1 MQSLRT
7 CLATVG
13 AGLAA
18 AAIATFALA
27 PPAAAAGYQVT
38 TDPVS
43 AAAGWLSTQFVD
55 GSHLPTPNGDHFDQ
69 KYGKDYFPNQGVNAD
84 VIFGL
89 AAAKTA
95 AGSIDKALQ
104 YLDTFADAYADLSGS
119 QGGPYDGAV
128 GKLALAAIVAGD
140 DPTDFGG
147 SNLMATLAKDE
158 CPAASTTCT
167 PGAAANI
174 FSSVSESFVILAEAR
189 TAGKKYTPSTDALAY
204 LVSLQCGSGGFTDG
218 VTACGSGPADL
229 DATSYALMALS
240 AAGGH
245 RTEIRAAVGWLKGQQ
260 ESAGY
265 WISQDIPNANSTGL
279 AAAALAGEGEDVS
292 TARTWLRSQQV
303 GAGAPGAGAVKY
315 DGKMTPATTAA
326 TSPSV
331 LATAQALIGL
341 VEGGSL
347 ATVTARGAATA
358 QSLFAPSATAS
369 TDTVQTGSKQS
380 ARGVGFVAGE
390 QVEISIQSDPVTVA
404 TPKTDAAGVVSATY
418 TIPTSVAAGAHEL
431 VLTGS
436 TSGLSVALDLRVTAK
451 STAGSPAGG
460 SSSVPA
466 GQGVTGG
473 SQSAGTVDPI
483 AATGLDGSQVR
494 VMTLAG
500 ALSVLVGVAFVGAG
514 RRRERT

>member
-27 PPAAAAGYQVT
+27 PPAAAAGYRVT

-55 GSHLPTPNGDHFDQ
+55 ASHLPTPNGDHFDQ
-69 KYGKDYFPNQGVNAD
+69 KYGKDFFPNQGVNAD

-89 AAAKTA
+89 AAAKSA
-95 AGSIDKALQ
+95 AGSIGKALQ
-104 YLDTFADAYADLSGS
+104 YLDTNADAYADITNADGF
-119 QGGPYDGAV
+119 GPYDGAV
-128 GKLALAAIVAGD
+128 GKLALAAIVAED

-147 SNLMATLAKDE
+147 ANLMATLAEDE

-174 FSSVSESFVILAEAR
+174 FSSISESFVILAEAR
-189 TAGKKYTPSTDALAY
+189 TAGKYAPSTDALAY
-204 LVSLQCGSGGFTDG
+204 LVSLQCDSGGFTDG
-218 VTACGSGPADL
+218 VTACGSGAADL

-245 RTEIRAAVGWLKGQQ
+245 RPEILDAVGWLKGQQ
-260 ESAGY
+260 NSAGY
-265 WISQDIPNANSTGL
+265 WISQGIPNANSTGL

-303 GAGAPGAGAVKY
+303 GAGVPGAGAVKY
-315 DGKMTPATTAA
+315 DAKMTPTTTAA

-331 LATAQALIGL
+331 LATAQALVGL

-347 ATVTARGAATA
+347 ATVTARGADTA

-369 TDTVQTGSKQS
+369 TDSVQTGGKQS

-390 QVEISIQSDPVTVA
+390 QVEISVQSDPVTVA
-404 TPKTDAAGVVSATY
+404 TAKTDAAGVVSATY
-418 TIPTSVAAGAHEL
+418 PIPSSVAAGNHEL

-436 TSGLSVALDLRVTAK
+436 TSGLSVTLDLTVTARR
-451 STAGSPAGG
+451 TAGSPAGG
-460 SSSVPA
+460 SSPVAA
-466 GQGVTGG
+466 GQGATGG
-473 SQSAGTVDPI
+473 SQPGGTGDPI
-483 AATGLDGSQVR
+483 AATGLDKSQVR

-514 RRRERT
+514 RRRARP